1 MSARWLAVFGIV
13 LATATATSVAA
24 EKRSFDGYAEW
35 RYGDALVVDGQR
47 IRIGERTE
55 FKGKGDAKTF
65 GDIPLGYEVKVEADR
80 VSDGWLA
87 RKVEAKPNGRALF
100 EDDLRREFDEVEVR
114 FRDEGRVFEED
125 EETGEREDYG
135 RLLLRGPEVDRVERL
150 VERLVPPYVDRNTF
164 RVYVVEN
171 EEWNAMAA
179 PNGCIFVFTG
189 LLENTDDDELAVI
202 LGHELAHVTHEH
214 SRRGVKKA
222 LWSSLFLLGVV
233 TLAEQIDSDAG
244 KVAVAAAGL
253 LGGLAWQ
260 NRYGRG
266 HEDQADRVGLRY
278 AYEGGFAV
286 DRASGLWERFAAKYH
301 DLPKAVHFFL
311 GDHSR
316 SIDRARTLAREV
328 EINYSN
334 VPVAVAN

>member
-13 LATATATSVAA
+13 LATATSVTA

-35 RYGDALVVDGQR
+35 RRGDALVVDGQR
-47 IRIGERTE
+47 VLMGERTE
-55 FKGKGDAKTF
+55 FKGKGAAKTF
-65 GDIPLGYEVKVEADR
+65 TEIPLGYEVKVEADR
-80 VSDGWLA
+80 VQGGWLA
-87 RKVEAKPNGRALF
+87 RKLEAKPNGSALF
-100 EDDLRREFDEVEVR
+100 EDDLRQEFDEIEAR
-114 FRDEGRVFEED
+114 FRDTGRVFEED

-135 RLLLRGPEVDRVERL
+135 RLLMYGPEVARVRRVL
-150 VERLVPPYVDRNTF
+150 DRLVPPYVDEATF

-189 LLENTDDDELAVI
+189 LLAHTSDDELAVI

-214 SRRGVKKA
+214 SRREIKKS
-222 LWSSLFLLGVV
+222 LWSSLFILGVAA
-233 TLAEQIDSDAG
+233 LAEEIESDAG
-244 KVAVAAAGL
+244 RIAVSVAGL

-260 NRYGRG
+260 NSYGRG
-266 HEDQADRVGLRY
+266 FEDQADRVGLRY
-278 AYEGGFAV
+278 AYEAGYAV
-286 DRASGLWERFAAKYH
+286 DRAPGLWQRFADKYH

-328 EINYSN
+328 EQNYAAIH
-334 VPVAVAN
+334 VAAH